1 MIQHNIHRELVLEII
16 KRYASEYNPITPTEI
31 LERITKEYPDHV
43 CERKTIKSALD
54 YLRKTYGLNKDGE
67 WIHEKFCLHYD
78 EKPRTSSIKRTNYW
92 LEIKPDADTFS
103 DDELLFLIDAVQFS
117 KHISY
122 KYADSIIKKLIKLSD
137 NSFSDKFESYKNIDK
152 EYHTVRPDFFLKI
165 GDINRAIHQHKKIS
179 FFVNQ
184 YGVDKVLHPIS
195 EDPLI
200 VSPYRI
206 VTSDGNY
213 YVIGREDT
221 SPTIKSFRIDRI
233 TDVDVLA
240 EGYASSPEMGRIKS
254 HPEEYISEHR
264 YFNNSKVVDV
274 TLMIEKS
281 ILDEVIDSFGN
292 NIIIEPADESSNS
305 LTVHIKNSELDTI
318 NWAFRYNEHARI
330 IEPKYLRYETERR
343 AIYLLYYTFHEDEQ
357 EHYEDMIEKAKESGD
372 LILSNVDLNKQSSFK
387 EMKEIT
393 SACFSYNW
401 LNDFSFLQNYPK
413 LEELDIYNNTIP
425 DTSVI
430 TNIPKLATLRLH
442 NTGIT
447 NLDFL
452 NGMDELIMLELDE
465 YCLENIDAI
474 YSMKTLDILNVNRS
488 TAALIDEKKLKKI
501 YSDRKFRYCVVDYGA
516 PPKRVKKKQ

>member
-1 MIQHNIHRELVLEII
+1 MVQHNTRIDLVFEII
-16 KRYASEYNPITPTEI
+16 KLYASEENPITPTVI
-31 LERITKEYPDHV
+31 LNKLIKDYPDYA
-43 CERKTIKSALD
+43 CDRKTIKSALKQ
-54 YLRKTYGLNKDGE
+54 LIERYGVDNKGRVKNPR
-67 WIHEKFCLHYD
+67 IILHY
-78 EKPRTSSIKRTNYW
+78 EVKNRTSSPKYTNYW
-92 LEIKPDADTFS
+92 LDIKDDDDALS
-103 DDELLFLIDAVQFS
+103 DDELMFLIDAVQFS

-122 KYADSIIKKLIKLSD
+122 RDAEDIIEKLIKLSK
-137 NSFSDKFESYKNIDK
+137 NPFSDKFEFYKNIDQG
-152 EYHTVRPDFFLKI
+152 YHTVKRDFFLNI
-165 GDINRAIHQHKKIS
+165 GDINDAIRRHKKVS
-179 FFVNQ
+179 FYVNQ
-184 YGVDKVLHPIS
+184 YNTDKKLERVG
-195 EDPLI
+195 DAPLI

-206 VTSDGNY
+206 VTSEGNY
-213 YVIGREDT
+213 FVLFKEDSST
-221 SPTIKSFRIDRI
+221 KIKSIRVDRI
-233 TDVDVLA
+233 SDVEVLD
-240 EGYASSPEMGRIKS
+240 EDYVSSPEMGRIKS

-357 EHYEDMIEKAKESGD
+357 EHYEDMIKKAKESGD
-372 LILSNVDLNKQSSFK
+372 LILSNVDLNKQSTFK
-387 EMKEIT
+387 DLKDIT